1 MLLKKEW
8 PKQLELHEVQIAD
21 LKQLMKINLLFG
33 FLGSGKTT
41 LAKHL
46 LEQRGSTVKT
56 AIIVNEFGEVGVDG
70 DILRGQNIDVVELNS
85 GCLCCTLRG
94 SLMMA
99 LEELRDKSQ
108 VERVIVEA
116 TGISQPRELLDELV
130 DSSVKGLKIGP
141 MVTVVDCAKFNKLQS
156 MLGDFYLDQIEFAD
170 IVIANKIDLATPGQ
184 IESATRHIR
193 EINSNAQIFF
203 AEQCRV
209 PPDVLFGEA
218 QSQIIQQLQEEMMA
232 TPKVE
237 SAHDHG
243 HRKGHDHESQND
255 GQHLSYHHGHEH
267 PHLHTHEQEHHPHD
281 PHAQAP
287 AQSFVVPVGR
297 NGSKSSLEKFFQSL
311 PDKVWRVKGFVDLQ
325 GEKSLV
331 QYSLGQL
338 EITSASGA
346 AVDAL
351 VFIGQDMDR
360 AQIEAQVVVATR

>member
-1 MLLKKEW
+1 
-8 PKQLELHEVQIAD
+8 
-21 LKQLMKINLLFG
+21 MKINLLFG

-99 LEELRDKSQ
+99 LEELRDKSK

-130 DSSVKGLKIGP
+130 ESSVKGLKIGP

-170 IVIANKIDLATPGQ
+170 IVIANKVDLATPDQ

-193 EINSNAQIFF
+193 EINSNAKIFF

-209 PPDVLFGEA
+209 PPEVLFGEA
-218 QSQIIQQLQEEMMA
+218 QSLIIQQLQEEMMT

-237 SAHDHG
+237 ASQEDG
-243 HRKGHDHESQND
+243 HRKGHDHD
-255 GQHLSYHHGHEH
+255 GQNIRPHASYHNGHEH
-267 PHLHTHEQEHHPHD
+267 PHPHSHEHDHDHDHDHD
-281 PHAQAP
+281 PHAKVP
-287 AQSFVVPVGR
+287 VQSFVVTVGR
-297 NGSKSSLEKFFQSL
+297 NGNKSSLESFFQSL
-311 PDKVWRVKGFVDLQ
+311 SDKVWRAKGFIDLQ
-325 GEKSLV
+325 GEKFLI

-338 EITSASGA
+338 EITSATGD

-351 VFIGQDMDR
+351 VFIGQNMDR

>member
-1 MLLKKEW
+1 
-8 PKQLELHEVQIAD
+8 
-21 LKQLMKINLLFG
+21 MKINLLFG

-99 LEELRDKSQ
+99 LEELRDKSK

-130 DSSVKGLKIGP
+130 ESSVKGLKIGP

-170 IVIANKIDLATPGQ
+170 IVIANKVDLATPDQ

-193 EINSNAQIFF
+193 EINSNAKIFF

-209 PPDVLFGEA
+209 PPEVLFGEA
-218 QSQIIQQLQEEMMA
+218 QSLIIQQLQEEMMS
-232 TPKVE
+232 TLKVE
-237 SAHDHG
+237 TSQAHVYPKGNDHNG
-243 HRKGHDHESQND
+243 QNI
-255 GQHLSYHHGHEH
+255 GPHLSYHNEHEH
-267 PHLHTHEQEHHPHD
+267 QQPPSHVHVHEHQHQHQHEHEHEHEHENEHD
-281 PHAQAP
+281 PHAKVP
-287 AQSFVVPVGR
+287 VQSFVVTVGR
-297 NGSKSSLEKFFQSL
+297 NGSKGTLEKFFQSL
-311 PDKVWRVKGFVDLQ
+311 PDKVWRAKGFIDLQ
-325 GEKSLV
+325 GEKFLI
-331 QYSLGQL
+331 QFSLGQL
-338 EITSASGA
+338 EMTLANGD
-346 AVDAL
+346 AVDTL

-360 AQIEAQVVVATR
+360 AQIEAQIVVATR